1 MLQTKKNVPRRIII
15 LYTRKMRF
23 TVILKWIKCIVD
35 WRLELLPKMLLRVKN
50 RTFVEKNWFRSRHT
64 CLFRSC

>member
-1 MLQTKKNVPRRIII
+1 
-15 LYTRKMRF
+15 MRF